1 MGVAVPNSNTLRMD
15 QDPQLAVSQ
24 DLQRA
29 LLTAEFVTKGT
40 NSEQDDGDNDLFEL
54 DPQIFDRWVPLL
66 RQTIDESQ
74 LNTVVDDLY
83 GSIDDH
89 FENLEVQILQDT
101 QLNNNLVTSINE
113 IQKVQGIIDGSLQ
126 NDIHSLQKQV
136 RSSTLQLVSK
146 KQILIDNIKTSSKI
160 KESSILIQKVLQIME
175 LFNRCRELI
184 EENDFFKALQTMETF
199 ETIYLQ
205 DFKQYNFEF
214 LTEIYTSI
222 PTLKS
227 QIKDESI
234 NLIKNSLNYNLE
246 KSFGVIGDKY
256 YNVYETQ
263 ILQDWL
269 KTKQA
274 MKLHSYKFNSP
285 VEISLRDASRL
296 DPLQLQNFCQLHE
309 FHDSILI
316 FQSLGEMNFF
326 IDEFRKEYEFRK
338 SKLVHPLFLKDFS
351 TVSHSDGNT
360 DLFAEKL
367 NLPFFKEYILKIL
380 GFLVYDKELHRSTDY
395 VLSNNSFNST
405 DVFWTSIMNKLY
417 PYLITMVKNTLIN
430 ENLLTAFKDFLGVLI
445 AILENLK
452 LNVELLYKVQ
462 VETFNQ
468 YCDLLVFQFEKE
480 FTNLLQDDDF
490 MPLSI
495 TDKTLYHKILKICW
509 LTDHGSDANPSND
522 SQFSATFPF
531 SPLYPMTCT
540 LVKKTYTSLHSFISV
555 FYKHDISHLNLILV
569 KAIDSIFD
577 KVVNLNIKSKLDTTS
592 REEIAQILVNLDYF
606 VIATKEFSLILTRE
620 NLTNNP
626 DVEIR
631 LSSIKKLIE
640 TRKEA
645 ETKLINLIDSKVIDL
660 MEFIEFDWN
669 TIDIRDEPDMTIVD
683 IAQFLEMMFTSTLAI
698 IPSNIKMLLIFRE
711 FDVIT
716 RRFLEKLLNET
727 PNRISPQSVQNFETD
742 MLYLEKT
749 ISKIFPNDVS
759 SVPSSP
765 SIPLTPTDIPSTAGN
780 RSSVQVG
787 NNIKSLLSTFTDLK
801 QHIGLM
807 KVNHWE
813 EYKDNDI
820 RLKKYSRVKPE
831 VAQSLLAKLQPPS
844 SEQSNLISDEGSSAD
859 SRGNSRFAKLFS
871 RS

>member
-1 MGVAVPNSNTLRMD
+1 MD

-29 LLTAEFVTKGT
+29 LLTAEFVSKSGSS
-40 NSEQDDGDNDLFEL
+40 NQDQGEDELFEL

-66 RQTIDESQ
+66 RQTIDEGQ
-74 LNTVVDDLY
+74 LNTVIDDLY
-83 GSIDDH
+83 ASIDDH
-89 FENLEVQILQDT
+89 FENLETQILQDS
-101 QLNNNLVTSINE
+101 QINNNLVTSINE
-113 IQKVQGIIDGSLQ
+113 IQKVQQIIDGSLQ
-126 NDIHSLQKQV
+126 NDIKNLQSQV
-136 RSSTLQLVSK
+136 RHSTLNLVSR
-146 KQILIDNIKTSSKI
+146 KQILIDNTKTSSKI
-160 KESSILIQKVLQIME
+160 TESSILIQKVLQILE

-184 EENDFFKALQTMETF
+184 EEKDFFKALQTIETF

-214 LTEIYTSI
+214 LNQIYTSI
-222 PTLKS
+222 PMLKS

-234 NLIKNSLNYNLE
+234 NLIKKSLNYNLE
-246 KSFGVIGDKY
+246 KTFSVIGEKY
-256 YNVYETQ
+256 YDVYETQ

-269 KTKQA
+269 KTKQS
-274 MKLHSYKFNSP
+274 MKLHNYKFNSP
-285 VEISLRDASRL
+285 VEISLRDTSKL
-296 DPLQLQNFCQLHE
+296 DSLQLQNFCQLHE

-316 FQSLGEMNFF
+316 FQSLNEMDFF

-338 SKLVHPLFLKDFS
+338 SKLIHPLFLKDFS
-351 TVSHSDGNT
+351 TVSHSNGKIDA
-360 DLFAEKL
+360 FAEKL
-367 NLPFFKEYILKIL
+367 DLSFFKEYILKIL
-380 GFLVYDKELHRSTDY
+380 GFLVYDKELHKSTDY
-395 VLSNNSFNST
+395 VLSNNNNPNST
-405 DVFWTSIMNKLY
+405 DIFWTSIMNKLY
-417 PYLITMVKNTLIN
+417 PYLITMVKEKLTT
-430 ENLLTAFKDFLGVLI
+430 EQLLTEFKDFLGVLI

-462 VETFNQ
+462 VETFSQ
-468 YCDLLVFQFEKE
+468 YCELLVFLFQKE

-490 MPLSI
+490 MPLAI
-495 TDKTLYHKILKICW
+495 TDKALYEKILKICW
-509 LTDHGSDANPSND
+509 LADQGSDTSNTTND
-522 SQFSATFPF
+522 NFSATFPF

-540 LVKKTYTSLHSFISV
+540 LVKKTYSSLHSFISI
-555 FYKHDISHLNLILV
+555 FYKHDISHLNLIV
-569 KAIDSIFD
+569 IKAIDNIFD
-577 KVVNLNIKSKLDTTS
+577 RVVNDNIKSKLDTTS

-606 VIATKEFSLILTRE
+606 VIAAKEFSLILTRE

-645 ETKLINLIDSKVIDL
+645 ETKLITLIDSKVIDL

-669 TIDIRDEPDMTIVD
+669 STEVRTEPDMTIVD

-698 IPSNIKMLLIFRE
+698 IPYNIKMLLIFRE

-727 PNRISPQSVQNFETD
+727 PDRISPQSVQNFETD

-749 ISKIFPNDVS
+749 ITKIFPNDVS
-759 SVPSSP
+759 SVPTSP
-765 SIPLTPTDIPSTAGN
+765 SIPATPTDVPSTAGN
-780 RSSVQVG
+780 RSSTQVE

-807 KVNHWE
+807 KINHWD

-831 VAQSLLAKLQPPS
+831 VAQSLLSKLQPPS
-844 SEQSNLISDEGSSAD
+844 SEQSNLVSDESSSAE
-859 SRGNSRFAKLFS
+859 SRANSRFAKLFS
-871 RS
+871 RG